1 MKLYKKFEMK
11 ISFRIILGLSIVL
24 IIFANNHLF
33 AVENLSLKEIIN
45 QAIEKNYQIKILKN
59 EEVKYENLNSFG
71 IAGFYPF
78 KFRWFE
84 IVK

>member
-45 QAIEKNYQIKILKN
+45 QAIEKNYQIKILKM
-59 EEVKYENLNSFG
+59 K
-71 IAGFYPF
+71 
-78 KFRWFE
+78 K
-84 IVK
+84 